1 MTALV
6 PGMNIMHKNTE
17 TGRQKR
23 ALDACARSWAL
34 CLLRLKRAFKNTALQ
49 CFIMNDFG
57 SLSSPSRHAFR
68 RRRRNGGIL
77 SFHLFLSIRLYLQKG
92 AVTIKPVLFQRILLD
107 YAGLMTGCPCCY
119 ERGFPGSR
127 ATFRRGSRRTFPP
140 PADIL
145 LSFFSPSCIMGAFS
159 LKRNGK
165 EVSFL

>member
-6 PGMNIMHKNTE
+6 PDMNIMHKNTE

-68 RRRRNGGIL
+68 RRRRNGCFII
-77 SFHLFLSIRLYLQKG
+77 SFIFINPIVFAKGGCDHKAGFVSADFVGLCRIDDRL
-92 AVTIKPVLFQRILLD
+92 PVLL
-107 YAGLMTGCPCCY
+107 
-119 ERGFPGSR
+119 
-127 ATFRRGSRRTFPP
+127 
-140 PADIL
+140 
-145 LSFFSPSCIMGAFS
+145 
-159 LKRNGK
+159 
-165 EVSFL
+165 